1 MAGLEAEL
9 AEEQSRR
16 HEAEYRAQTAQRRRQ
31 EAERRATH
39 LAREK
44 QEAERNK
51 QILRSEKAGNNDS
64 YEFIYTTDYST
75 AIIEESERRQSELGE
90 QVREAT
96 QRAVQAENRA
106 RDGERQ
112 VSEANNRVRE
122 LEGEMG
128 QLQDQLQES
137 GAAVREREERLGK
150 VEGRLAEMEREGERR
165 RKQAEERVRT
175 AVERQRGA
183 EERMIEAEDSR
194 QQVDEIAQR
203 RVQQAEERAQQAEQF
218 ALRCMQQA
226 EQMQQEAE
234 QLAVCRTQQAENRLR
249 EETQQRIHCER
260 QIEQLERA
268 AQGEEVL
275 WRVERREIHLSQREL
290 GRGGWAAVKV
300 AEFRGL
306 QVAAKCL
313 HSIIISEHNRQ
324 LFQRE
329 MDIAAR
335 LRHPHLVQ
343 FIGATLEGEPVILT
357 ELMSSSLRD
366 ILERG
371 GLREAQITTISRH
384 VALAL
389 TYMHQITPDPILHRD
404 VSSANVLLNPA
415 APEGAWVA
423 KLSDYGSA
431 NFTRLVSTAGP
442 GNPSYAAPE
451 ASNPA
456 QQSPKMD
463 VFSFGVLLLEVATGQ
478 FPNRDN
484 LAVQMRGIT
493 LPKLQQLVRRCI
505 NDNPTRRP
513 SINIVLEQL

>member
-1 MAGLEAEL
+1 M
-9 AEEQSRR
+9 
-16 HEAEYRAQTAQRRRQ
+16 
-31 EAERRATH
+31 
-39 LAREK
+39 
-44 QEAERNK
+44 
-51 QILRSEKAGNNDS
+51 
-64 YEFIYTTDYST
+64 
-75 AIIEESERRQSELGE
+75 
-90 QVREAT
+90 
-96 QRAVQAENRA
+96 QAENRA

-137 GAAVREREERLGK
+137 EAAVREGEERLGE
-150 VEGRLAEMEREGERR
+150 VEGRLAEMERGLREGERR
-165 RKQAEERVRT
+165 RSQAEERVRDMEERVRT

-194 QQVDEIAQR
+194 QQARERQIEELR
-203 RVQQAEERAQQAEQF
+203 RTQQAAERAQQA
-218 ALRCMQQA
+218 QQL
-226 EQMQQEAE
+226 QQEA
-234 QLAVCRTQQAENRLR
+234 LGCTQQAENRLR
-249 EETQQRIHCER
+249 QEMQQRMQCER
-260 QIEQLERA
+260 QIEQLEAQLREAQRA
-268 AQGEEVL
+268 AEGLQGDMLAQGEEVF

-290 GRGGWAAVKV
+290 GRGGWAVVKV

-329 MDIAAR
+329 MNIAAR

-366 ILERG
+366 VLGRG
-371 GLREAQITTISRH
+371 GLREAQITTIGRH

-389 TYMHQITPDPILHRD
+389 NYMHQITPDPILHRD

-463 VFSFGVLLLEVATGQ
+463 VFGFGVLLLEMATGQ

-493 LPKLQQLVRRCI
+493 LPRLQQLVRRCI

-513 SINIVLEQL
+513 TINVVLGLL

>member
-1 MAGLEAEL
+1 MAGPEAEL

-16 HEAEYRAQTAQRRRQ
+16 REAEERAQTEQQSRQ

-44 QEAERNK
+44 QEAERNN
-51 QILRSEKAGNNDS
+51 QILRSEKAGKPCNNS
-64 YEFIYTTDYST
+64 SNKFFHNTDYST
-75 AIIEESERRQSELGE
+75 AVIEESERRQSELGE

-137 GAAVREREERLGK
+137 EAAVREREERLGE
-150 VEGRLAEMEREGERR
+150 VEGRLAETERELREGERR
-165 RKQAEERVRT
+165 RRQAEERVRDMEERVRT

-183 EERMIEAEDSR
+183 EERMIEAEAS
-194 QQVDEIAQR
+194 
-203 RVQQAEERAQQAEQF
+203 
-218 ALRCMQQA
+218 
-226 EQMQQEAE
+226 E
-234 QLAVCRTQQAENRLR
+234 QLALHRTQQAENRLR
-249 EETQQRIHCER
+249 QETQQRMQCER
-260 QIEQLERA
+260 QIEQLEAQLREAQRA
-268 AQGEEVL
+268 AEGLQGDMLAQGEEVF

-290 GRGGWAAVKV
+290 GRGGWAEVKV

-329 MDIAAR
+329 MNIAAR

-357 ELMSSSLRD
+357 ELMSTSLRD
-366 ILERG
+366 VLGRG
-371 GLREAQITTISRH
+371 GLREAQITTIGRH

-389 TYMHQITPDPILHRD
+389 NYMHQITPDPILHRD

-415 APEGAWVA
+415 APERAWVA

-463 VFSFGVLLLEVATGQ
+463 VFSFGVLLLEMATAQ

-493 LPKLQQLVRRCI
+493 LPRLQQLVRRCI

-513 SINIVLEQL
+513 TISVVLGQL

>member
-1 MAGLEAEL
+1 M
-9 AEEQSRR
+9 
-16 HEAEYRAQTAQRRRQ
+16 
-31 EAERRATH
+31 
-39 LAREK
+39 
-44 QEAERNK
+44 
-51 QILRSEKAGNNDS
+51 
-64 YEFIYTTDYST
+64 F
-75 AIIEESERRQSELGE
+75 
-90 QVREAT
+90 
-96 QRAVQAENRA
+96 
-106 RDGERQ
+106 
-112 VSEANNRVRE
+112 
-122 LEGEMG
+122 
-128 QLQDQLQES
+128 
-137 GAAVREREERLGK
+137 
-150 VEGRLAEMEREGERR
+150 
-165 RKQAEERVRT
+165 
-175 AVERQRGA
+175 
-183 EERMIEAEDSR
+183 
-194 QQVDEIAQR
+194 
-203 RVQQAEERAQQAEQF
+203 
-218 ALRCMQQA
+218 
-226 EQMQQEAE
+226 
-234 QLAVCRTQQAENRLR
+234 
-249 EETQQRIHCER
+249 
-260 QIEQLERA
+260 
-268 AQGEEVL
+268 

-300 AEFRGL
+300 AEFWGL

-329 MDIAAR
+329 MNIAAR

-357 ELMSSSLRD
+357 ELMSTSLRD
-366 ILERG
+366 VLGRG
-371 GLREAQITTISRH
+371 GLREAQITTIGRH

-389 TYMHQITPDPILHRD
+389 NYMHQITPDPILHRD

-463 VFSFGVLLLEVATGQ
+463 VFSFGVLLLEMATGQ

-493 LPKLQQLVRRCI
+493 LPRLQQLVRRCI

-513 SINIVLEQL
+513 TIDVVLGLL

>member
-1 MAGLEAEL
+1 M
-9 AEEQSRR
+9 
-16 HEAEYRAQTAQRRRQ
+16 
-31 EAERRATH
+31 
-39 LAREK
+39 
-44 QEAERNK
+44 
-51 QILRSEKAGNNDS
+51 
-64 YEFIYTTDYST
+64 
-75 AIIEESERRQSELGE
+75 
-90 QVREAT
+90 
-96 QRAVQAENRA
+96 QAENRA

-137 GAAVREREERLGK
+137 EAAVREGEERLGE
-150 VEGRLAEMEREGERR
+150 VEGRLAEMERGLREGERR
-165 RKQAEERVRT
+165 RRQAEERVRDMEERVRT

-183 EERMIEAEDSR
+183 EESMIEAEDSR
-194 QQVDEIAQR
+194 QQAEE
-203 RVQQAEERAQQAEQF
+203 RVQQAEQLT
-218 ALRCMQQA
+218 LR
-226 EQMQQEAE
+226 
-234 QLAVCRTQQAENRLR
+234 RTQQAENRLR
-249 EETQQRIHCER
+249 QETQQRMQCER
-260 QIEQLERA
+260 QIEQLEAQLREAQRA
-268 AQGEEVL
+268 AEGLQGDMLAQGEEVF

-329 MDIAAR
+329 MNIAAR

-366 ILERG
+366 VLGRG
-371 GLREAQITTISRH
+371 GLREAQITTIGRH

-389 TYMHQITPDPILHRD
+389 NYMHQITPDPILHRD

-463 VFSFGVLLLEVATGQ
+463 VFSFGVLLLEMATGQ

-493 LPKLQQLVRRCI
+493 LPGLQQLVRRCI

-513 SINIVLEQL
+513 TINVVLGLL

>member
-1 MAGLEAEL
+1 MKPCNI
-9 AEEQSRR
+9 S
-16 HEAEYRAQTAQRRRQ
+16 
-31 EAERRATH
+31 
-39 LAREK
+39 
-44 QEAERNK
+44 RNK
-51 QILRSEKAGNNDS
+51 FFHNT
-64 YEFIYTTDYST
+64 YYST
-75 AIIEESERRQSELGE
+75 AVIEELERRESELGE
-90 QVREAT
+90 QVQEAT

-137 GAAVREREERLGK
+137 EAAVREREERLGE
-150 VEGRLAEMEREGERR
+150 VEGRLAEMERGLREGERR
-165 RKQAEERVRT
+165 RRQAEERVRDMEERVRT

-194 QQVDEIAQR
+194 QQT
-203 RVQQAEERAQQAEQF
+203 EE
-218 ALRCMQQA
+218 MQQGA
-226 EQMQQEAE
+226 
-234 QLAVCRTQQAENRLR
+234 LHRTQQAENRLR
-249 EETQQRIHCER
+249 QETQQRMQYER
-260 QIEQLERA
+260 QIEQLDAQLREAQRA
-268 AQGEEVL
+268 AEGLQGDMLAQGEEVF
-275 WRVERREIHLSQREL
+275 WRVERREIHISQREL

-329 MDIAAR
+329 MNIAAR

-357 ELMSSSLRD
+357 ELMSTSLRD
-366 ILERG
+366 VLGRG
-371 GLREAQITTISRH
+371 CLREAQITTIGRH

-389 TYMHQITPDPILHRD
+389 NYMHQITPDPILHRD
-404 VSSANVLLNPA
+404 VSSANVLLNPT

-463 VFSFGVLLLEVATGQ
+463 VFGFGVLLLEMATGQ

-484 LAVQMRGIT
+484 LAVQMRVIT
-493 LPKLQQLVRRCI
+493 LPRLQQLVRRCI

-513 SINIVLEQL
+513 TINVVLGLL

>member
-1 MAGLEAEL
+1 M
-9 AEEQSRR
+9 
-16 HEAEYRAQTAQRRRQ
+16 
-31 EAERRATH
+31 
-39 LAREK
+39 
-44 QEAERNK
+44 
-51 QILRSEKAGNNDS
+51 
-64 YEFIYTTDYST
+64 
-75 AIIEESERRQSELGE
+75 
-90 QVREAT
+90 
-96 QRAVQAENRA
+96 QAENRA

-137 GAAVREREERLGK
+137 EAAVREREERLGE
-150 VEGRLAEMEREGERR
+150 VEGRLAETERELREGERR
-165 RKQAEERVRT
+165 RRQAEERVRDMEERLRT

-194 QQVDEIAQR
+194 QQ
-203 RVQQAEERAQQAEQF
+203 AEE
-218 ALRCMQQA
+218 MQQGA
-226 EQMQQEAE
+226 
-234 QLAVCRTQQAENRLR
+234 LHRTQQAENRLR
-249 EETQQRIHCER
+249 QETQQRMQYER
-260 QIEQLERA
+260 QIEQLEAQLREAQRA
-268 AQGEEVL
+268 AEGLQGDTLAQGEEVF
-275 WRVERREIHLSQREL
+275 WSVERREIHLSQREL
-290 GRGGWAAVKV
+290 GRGGWAEVKV

-306 QVAAKCL
+306 QLAAKCL

-329 MDIAAR
+329 MNIAAR

-357 ELMSSSLRD
+357 ELMSTSLRD
-366 ILERG
+366 VLGRG
-371 GLREAQITTISRH
+371 GLREAQITTIGRH

-389 TYMHQITPDPILHRD
+389 NYMHQITPDPILHRD

-456 QQSPKMD
+456 QQRPKMD
-463 VFSFGVLLLEVATGQ
+463 VFSFGVLLLEMATGQ

-493 LPKLQQLVRRCI
+493 LLRFQQLVRRCI
-505 NDNPTRRP
+505 DDNPTRRP
-513 SINIVLEQL
+513 TISVVLGQL

>member
-1 MAGLEAEL
+1 M
-9 AEEQSRR
+9 
-16 HEAEYRAQTAQRRRQ
+16 
-31 EAERRATH
+31 
-39 LAREK
+39 
-44 QEAERNK
+44 
-51 QILRSEKAGNNDS
+51 
-64 YEFIYTTDYST
+64 
-75 AIIEESERRQSELGE
+75 
-90 QVREAT
+90 
-96 QRAVQAENRA
+96 QAENRA

-137 GAAVREREERLGK
+137 EAAVREREERLGE
-150 VEGRLAEMEREGERR
+150 VEGRLAEMERGLREGERR
-165 RKQAEERVRT
+165 RRQAEERVRDMEGRVRT

-194 QQVDEIAQR
+194 QQ
-203 RVQQAEERAQQAEQF
+203 AEERVQHRIQLAEQ
-218 ALRCMQQA
+218 L
-226 EQMQQEAE
+226 QQEAE
-234 QLAVCRTQQAENRLR
+234 QLALHRTQQAENRLR
-249 EETQQRIHCER
+249 QETQQRIQCER
-260 QIEQLERA
+260 QIEQLEVQLREAQRA
-268 AQGEEVL
+268 AEGLQGDMLAQGEEVF

-290 GRGGWAAVKV
+290 GRGGWAEVKV

-313 HSIIISEHNRQ
+313 HSIIISGHNRQ

-329 MDIAAR
+329 MNIAAR

-357 ELMSSSLRD
+357 ELMSTSLRD
-366 ILERG
+366 VLGRG
-371 GLREAQITTISRH
+371 GLREAQIMTIGRH

-389 TYMHQITPDPILHRD
+389 NYMHQITPDPILHRD

-463 VFSFGVLLLEVATGQ
+463 VFSFGVLLLEMATGL

-493 LPKLQQLVRRCI
+493 LPRLQQLVRRCI

-513 SINIVLEQL
+513 TIDVVLGQL

>member
-1 MAGLEAEL
+1 M
-9 AEEQSRR
+9 
-16 HEAEYRAQTAQRRRQ
+16 
-31 EAERRATH
+31 
-39 LAREK
+39 
-44 QEAERNK
+44 
-51 QILRSEKAGNNDS
+51 
-64 YEFIYTTDYST
+64 
-75 AIIEESERRQSELGE
+75 
-90 QVREAT
+90 
-96 QRAVQAENRA
+96 QAENRA

-137 GAAVREREERLGK
+137 EAAVREGEERLGE
-150 VEGRLAEMEREGERR
+150 VEGRLAEMERGLREGERR
-165 RKQAEERVRT
+165 RSQTEERVRDMEERVRT

-194 QQVDEIAQR
+194 QQARERQIGELR
-203 RVQQAEERAQQAEQF
+203 RTQQAEERAQQA
-218 ALRCMQQA
+218 QQL
-226 EQMQQEAE
+226 QQEALGCTE
-234 QLAVCRTQQAENRLR
+234 QAENRLR
-249 EETQQRIHCER
+249 QETQQRMQCER
-260 QIEQLERA
+260 QIEQLEAQLREAERA
-268 AQGEEVL
+268 AEGLQGDTLAQGEEVF

-290 GRGGWAAVKV
+290 GRGGWAEVKV

-329 MDIAAR
+329 MNIAAQ
-335 LRHPHLVQ
+335 LHHPHLVQ

-357 ELMSSSLRD
+357 ELMSTSLRD
-366 ILERG
+366 VLGRG
-371 GLREAQITTISRH
+371 GLREAQITTIGRH

-389 TYMHQITPDPILHRD
+389 NYMHRITPDPILHRD

-415 APEGAWVA
+415 PPEGAWMA

-463 VFSFGVLLLEVATGQ
+463 VFSFGVLLLEMATGQ

-493 LPKLQQLVRRCI
+493 LPRLQQLVRRCI

-513 SINIVLEQL
+513 TISVVLGQL

>member
-1 MAGLEAEL
+1 MQVKPCILFYNTHFFTAAIEGL
-9 AEEQSRR
+9 
-16 HEAEYRAQTAQRRRQ
+16 
-31 EAERRATH
+31 
-39 LAREK
+39 
-44 QEAERNK
+44 
-51 QILRSEKAGNNDS
+51 
-64 YEFIYTTDYST
+64 
-75 AIIEESERRQSELGE
+75 ERRQSELGE
-90 QVREAT
+90 QVREAN

-137 GAAVREREERLGK
+137 EAAVREGEEMLGE
-150 VEGRLAEMEREGERR
+150 VEGRLAEMERGFREGERM
-165 RKQAEERVRT
+165 KIYAEERVRT
-175 AVERQRGA
+175 AVEGQRRA

-194 QQVDEIAQR
+194 RQAEERQGDLERRVIENEELVFR
-203 RVQQAEERAQQAEQF
+203 RVQQAEERQLETEQLAIYRVRQAEQLHQE
-218 ALRCMQQA
+218 ALR
-226 EQMQQEAE
+226 
-234 QLAVCRTQQAENRLR
+234 RTQHAENRLR
-249 EETQQRIHCER
+249 EETQLRVLCER
-260 QIEQLERA
+260 QIEQLETGRV
-268 AQGEEVL
+268 AQGEEL
-275 WRVERREIHLSQREL
+275 FWRVERREIHLSQREL

-329 MDIAAR
+329 MNIAAR
-335 LRHPHLVQ
+335 LRHPHLLQ
-343 FIGATLEGEPVILT
+343 FIGATLEGVPVILT
-357 ELMSSSLRD
+357 ELMSTSLRD
-366 ILERG
+366 VLGRG
-371 GLREAQITTISRH
+371 GLREAQITTIGRH

-389 TYMHQITPDPILHRD
+389 NYMHQITPDPILHRD

-463 VFSFGVLLLEVATGQ
+463 VFSFGVLLLEMATGQ
-478 FPNRDN
+478 FPSRDN
-484 LAVQMRGIT
+484 LAVQLMRGIT
-493 LPKLQQLVRRCI
+493 LPRLQQLVRRCI

-513 SINIVLEQL
+513 TIDVVLGQL

>member
-1 MAGLEAEL
+1 M
-9 AEEQSRR
+9 
-16 HEAEYRAQTAQRRRQ
+16 
-31 EAERRATH
+31 
-39 LAREK
+39 
-44 QEAERNK
+44 
-51 QILRSEKAGNNDS
+51 
-64 YEFIYTTDYST
+64 
-75 AIIEESERRQSELGE
+75 
-90 QVREAT
+90 
-96 QRAVQAENRA
+96 QAENRA

-137 GAAVREREERLGK
+137 EAAVREREERLGE
-150 VEGRLAEMEREGERR
+150 VEGRLAEMERGLREGERR
-165 RKQAEERVRT
+165 RSQAEERVRDMEERVRT

-183 EERMIEAEDSR
+183 EERMIEAEDTR
-194 QQVDEIAQR
+194 QQARERQI
-203 RVQQAEERAQQAEQF
+203 EE
-218 ALRCMQQA
+218 LH
-226 EQMQQEAE
+226 
-234 QLAVCRTQQAENRLR
+234 RTQQAENRLR
-249 EETQQRIHCER
+249 QETQQRMQYER
-260 QIEQLERA
+260 QIERLEAQLREAQRA
-268 AQGEEVL
+268 AEGLQGDMLAQGEEVF

-329 MDIAAR
+329 MNIAAR

-343 FIGATLEGEPVILT
+343 FIGATVEGEPVILT

-366 ILERG
+366 VLGRG
-371 GLREAQITTISRH
+371 GLREAQITTIGRH

-389 TYMHQITPDPILHRD
+389 NYMHQITPDPILHRD

-415 APEGAWVA
+415 APEGDWVA

-463 VFSFGVLLLEVATGQ
+463 VFSFGVLLLEMATGQ

-484 LAVQMRGIT
+484 LTVQMRGIT
-493 LPKLQQLVRRCI
+493 LPRLQQLVRRCT

-513 SINIVLEQL
+513 TINVVLGQL

>member
-1 MAGLEAEL
+1 M
-9 AEEQSRR
+9 
-16 HEAEYRAQTAQRRRQ
+16 
-31 EAERRATH
+31 
-39 LAREK
+39 
-44 QEAERNK
+44 
-51 QILRSEKAGNNDS
+51 
-64 YEFIYTTDYST
+64 
-75 AIIEESERRQSELGE
+75 
-90 QVREAT
+90 
-96 QRAVQAENRA
+96 QAENRA

-137 GAAVREREERLGK
+137 EAAVREGEERLGE
-150 VEGRLAEMEREGERR
+150 VEGRLAEMERGLREGERR
-165 RKQAEERVRT
+165 RRQAEERVRDMEERMRT
-175 AVERQRGA
+175 AAERQRGA

-194 QQVDEIAQR
+194 QQ
-203 RVQQAEERAQQAEQF
+203 AEEMAQQAEQLQQG
-218 ALRCMQQA
+218 ALH
-226 EQMQQEAE
+226 
-234 QLAVCRTQQAENRLR
+234 RTQKAENRLR
-249 EETQQRIHCER
+249 QETQQRMQCEQ
-260 QIEQLERA
+260 QIEQLEVQLREA
-268 AQGEEVL
+268 PRTAEGLQGDMLAQGEEVF

-329 MDIAAR
+329 MNIAAR

-343 FIGATLEGEPVILT
+343 FIGATLEGEPIILT
-357 ELMSSSLRD
+357 ELMSTSLRD
-366 ILERG
+366 VLGRG
-371 GLREAQITTISRH
+371 GLREAQITTIGRH

-389 TYMHQITPDPILHRD
+389 NYMHKMTPHPILHRD

-463 VFSFGVLLLEVATGQ
+463 VFSFGVLLLEMATGQ

-484 LAVQMRGIT
+484 LTVQMRGIT
-493 LPKLQQLVRRCI
+493 LPRLQQLVRRCI

-513 SINIVLEQL
+513 TTDVVLGQL

>member
-1 MAGLEAEL
+1 MQVKPCILF
-9 AEEQSRR
+9 
-16 HEAEYRAQTAQRRRQ
+16 YN
-31 EAERRATH
+31 TH
-39 LAREK
+39 
-44 QEAERNK
+44 
-51 QILRSEKAGNNDS
+51 
-64 YEFIYTTDYST
+64 FST
-75 AIIEESERRQSELGE
+75 AAIEGLERRQSVLRE
-90 QVREAT
+90 QVQEAT
-96 QRAVQAENRA
+96 QRAVQAENKA
-106 RDGERQ
+106 SDGERQ

-137 GAAVREREERLGK
+137 EAAVREGEERLGE
-150 VEGRLAEMEREGERR
+150 VEGRLAEMERGFREGERMR
-165 RKQAEERVRT
+165 IYAEERVRT
-175 AVERQRGA
+175 AVEGQRRA

-194 QQVDEIAQR
+194 RQAEERQGDLERRVIENEELVFR
-203 RVQQAEERAQQAEQF
+203 RVQQAEERQ
-218 ALRCMQQA
+218 L
-226 EQMQQEAE
+226 EAE
-234 QLAVCRTQQAENRLR
+234 QLAIYRVRQAEQLHQEALRRTQQAENRLR
-249 EETQQRIHCER
+249 EETQLRVLCEW
-260 QIEQLERA
+260 QIEQLETGRV
-268 AQGEEVL
+268 AQGEEL
-275 WRVERREIHLSQREL
+275 FWRVERREIHLSQREL

-329 MDIAAR
+329 MNIAAR
-335 LRHPHLVQ
+335 LRHPHLLQ

-357 ELMSSSLRD
+357 ELMSTSLRD
-366 ILERG
+366 VLGRG
-371 GLREAQITTISRH
+371 GLREAQITTIGRH

-389 TYMHQITPDPILHRD
+389 NYMHQITPDPILHRD

-456 QQSPKMD
+456 QHSPKMD
-463 VFSFGVLLLEVATGQ
+463 VGVLLLEMATGQ

-493 LPKLQQLVRRCI
+493 LPRLQQLVRRCI

-513 SINIVLEQL
+513 TIDVVLGQL

>member
-1 MAGLEAEL
+1 M
-9 AEEQSRR
+9 
-16 HEAEYRAQTAQRRRQ
+16 
-31 EAERRATH
+31 
-39 LAREK
+39 
-44 QEAERNK
+44 
-51 QILRSEKAGNNDS
+51 
-64 YEFIYTTDYST
+64 
-75 AIIEESERRQSELGE
+75 
-90 QVREAT
+90 
-96 QRAVQAENRA
+96 
-106 RDGERQ
+106 
-112 VSEANNRVRE
+112 
-122 LEGEMG
+122 
-128 QLQDQLQES
+128 
-137 GAAVREREERLGK
+137 
-150 VEGRLAEMEREGERR
+150 
-165 RKQAEERVRT
+165 EERVRT

-194 QQVDEIAQR
+194 QQTEEMAQR
-203 RVQQAEERAQQAEQF
+203 
-218 ALRCMQQA
+218 
-226 EQMQQEAE
+226 
-234 QLAVCRTQQAENRLR
+234 RTQQAENRLR
-249 EETQQRIHCER
+249 RETQQRMQCER
-260 QIEQLERA
+260 QLEQLEAQFREAQRA
-268 AQGEEVL
+268 AEGLQGDTLAQGEEVF

-290 GRGGWAAVKV
+290 GRGGWAEVKV

-329 MDIAAR
+329 MNIAAR

-357 ELMSSSLRD
+357 ELMSTSLRD
-366 ILERG
+366 VLGRG
-371 GLREAQITTISRH
+371 GLREAQITTIGRH

-389 TYMHQITPDPILHRD
+389 NYMHQITPDPILHRD

-423 KLSDYGSA
+423 KLSNYGSA
-431 NFTRLVSTAGP
+431 NFTRLVFTAGP

-463 VFSFGVLLLEVATGQ
+463 VFSFGVLLLEMATGQ

-493 LPKLQQLVRRCI
+493 LPRLQQLVRRCI

-513 SINIVLEQL
+513 TISVVLGQL

>member
-1 MAGLEAEL
+1 M
-9 AEEQSRR
+9 
-16 HEAEYRAQTAQRRRQ
+16 
-31 EAERRATH
+31 
-39 LAREK
+39 
-44 QEAERNK
+44 
-51 QILRSEKAGNNDS
+51 
-64 YEFIYTTDYST
+64 
-75 AIIEESERRQSELGE
+75 
-90 QVREAT
+90 
-96 QRAVQAENRA
+96 
-106 RDGERQ
+106 
-112 VSEANNRVRE
+112 SEANNRVRE

-128 QLQDQLQES
+128 QLQDQLHES
-137 GAAVREREERLGK
+137 EAAVREGEEMLGE
-150 VEGRLAEMEREGERR
+150 VEGRLAEMERELREGERR
-165 RKQAEERVRT
+165 RRQAEERVRDMEERVRT
-175 AVERQRGA
+175 AVERQRWA
-183 EERMIEAEDSR
+183 EERMIEAENSR
-194 QQVDEIAQR
+194 QQAEEMQQESLH
-203 RVQQAEERAQQAEQF
+203 RVQQAEQLQQG
-218 ALRCMQQA
+218 ALH
-226 EQMQQEAE
+226 
-234 QLAVCRTQQAENRLR
+234 RTQQAENRLR
-249 EETQQRIHCER
+249 QETQQRIQCER
-260 QIEQLERA
+260 QIEQLEAQLREAQRA
-268 AQGEEVL
+268 AEGLQGDMLAQGEEVF

-306 QVAAKCL
+306 QLAAKCL

-329 MDIAAR
+329 MNIAAR

-357 ELMSSSLRD
+357 ELMSTSLRD
-366 ILERG
+366 VLGRG
-371 GLREAQITTISRH
+371 GLREAQITTIGHH

-389 TYMHQITPDPILHRD
+389 NYMHQITPDPILHRD

-456 QQSPKMD
+456 QHSPKMD
-463 VFSFGVLLLEVATGQ
+463 VFSFGVLLLEMAAGQ

-493 LPKLQQLVRRCI
+493 LPRLQQLVRRCI

-513 SINIVLEQL
+513 TINVVLGLL

>member
-1 MAGLEAEL
+1 M
-9 AEEQSRR
+9 
-16 HEAEYRAQTAQRRRQ
+16 
-31 EAERRATH
+31 
-39 LAREK
+39 
-44 QEAERNK
+44 
-51 QILRSEKAGNNDS
+51 
-64 YEFIYTTDYST
+64 
-75 AIIEESERRQSELGE
+75 
-90 QVREAT
+90 
-96 QRAVQAENRA
+96 QAENRA

-137 GAAVREREERLGK
+137 EAAVREGEERLGE
-150 VEGRLAEMEREGERR
+150 VEGRLAEMERGLRERERR
-165 RKQAEERVRT
+165 RRQAEERVRDMEERVREVEERVRT

-194 QQVDEIAQR
+194 RQAEEMAQR
-203 RVQQAEERAQQAEQF
+203 RVQLAEQ
-218 ALRCMQQA
+218 L
-226 EQMQQEAE
+226 QQEAHQAE
-234 QLAVCRTQQAENRLR
+234 QLALSHTQQTEDRLR
-249 EETQQRIHCER
+249 QETQQRMQCER
-260 QIEQLERA
+260 QIEQLEAERA
-268 AQGEEVL
+268 TYGEEVF

-290 GRGGWAAVKV
+290 GRGGWAAVKE

-329 MDIAAR
+329 MNIAAR
-335 LRHPHLVQ
+335 LRHPHLIQ

-357 ELMSSSLRD
+357 ELMNTSLRD
-366 ILERG
+366 VLGRG
-371 GLREAQITTISRH
+371 GLREVEIATIGRH

-389 TYMHQITPDPILHRD
+389 NYMHQITPHPILHRD
-404 VSSANVLLNPA
+404 VSSSNVLLNPV

-463 VFSFGVLLLEVATGQ
+463 VFSFGVLLLEMVTGQ

-484 LAVQMRGIT
+484 LTVQMRGIT
-493 LPKLQQLVRRCI
+493 LPRLQQLVRRCI

-513 SINIVLEQL
+513 SIDVVLEQL

>member
-1 MAGLEAEL
+1 M
-9 AEEQSRR
+9 
-16 HEAEYRAQTAQRRRQ
+16 
-31 EAERRATH
+31 
-39 LAREK
+39 
-44 QEAERNK
+44 
-51 QILRSEKAGNNDS
+51 
-64 YEFIYTTDYST
+64 
-75 AIIEESERRQSELGE
+75 
-90 QVREAT
+90 
-96 QRAVQAENRA
+96 QAENRA
-106 RDGERQ
+106 RDGER
-112 VSEANNRVRE
+112 EANNRVRE

-137 GAAVREREERLGK
+137 EAAVREGEERLGE
-150 VEGRLAEMEREGERR
+150 VEGRLAEMERGLREGERR
-165 RKQAEERVRT
+165 RRQAEERVRVMEERMRT
-175 AVERQRGA
+175 AAERQRGA

-194 QQVDEIAQR
+194 QQ
-203 RVQQAEERAQQAEQF
+203 AEEMAQQAEQLQQG
-218 ALRCMQQA
+218 ALH
-226 EQMQQEAE
+226 
-234 QLAVCRTQQAENRLR
+234 RTQKAENRLR
-249 EETQQRIHCER
+249 QETQQRMQCEQ
-260 QIEQLERA
+260 QIEQLEAQLREAPRA
-268 AQGEEVL
+268 AEGLQGDMLAQGEEVF

-329 MDIAAR
+329 MNIAAR

-357 ELMSSSLRD
+357 ELMSTSLRD
-366 ILERG
+366 VLGRG
-371 GLREAQITTISRH
+371 GLREAQITTIGRH

-389 TYMHQITPDPILHRD
+389 NYMHKMTPHPILHRD

-431 NFTRLVSTAGP
+431 NFIRLVSTAGP

-463 VFSFGVLLLEVATGQ
+463 VFSFGVLLLEMATGQ

-493 LPKLQQLVRRCI
+493 LPRLQQLVRRCI

-513 SINIVLEQL
+513 TTDVVLGQL

>member
-1 MAGLEAEL
+1 M
-9 AEEQSRR
+9 
-16 HEAEYRAQTAQRRRQ
+16 
-31 EAERRATH
+31 
-39 LAREK
+39 
-44 QEAERNK
+44 
-51 QILRSEKAGNNDS
+51 
-64 YEFIYTTDYST
+64 
-75 AIIEESERRQSELGE
+75 
-90 QVREAT
+90 
-96 QRAVQAENRA
+96 QAENRA

-137 GAAVREREERLGK
+137 EAAMREREEMLGE
-150 VEGRLAEMEREGERR
+150 VEGRLAEMERGLREGERMR
-165 RKQAEERVRT
+165 TQAEERVRDMEERVRT
-175 AVERQRGA
+175 AAERQRGA

-194 QQVDEIAQR
+194 RQTEQLYQESLH
-203 RVQQAEERAQQAEQF
+203 RVQQAEQLQQG
-218 ALRCMQQA
+218 ALH
-226 EQMQQEAE
+226 
-234 QLAVCRTQQAENRLR
+234 RTQQTEDRLR
-249 EETQQRIHCER
+249 QETQQRMQCER
-260 QIEQLERA
+260 QIEQLEAQLREAQRA
-268 AQGEEVL
+268 AEGLQGDMLAQGEVF

-306 QVAAKCL
+306 QVAAKCM

-329 MDIAAR
+329 MNIAAR
-335 LRHPHLVQ
+335 LLHPHLVQ

-357 ELMSSSLRD
+357 ELMSTSLRD
-366 ILERG
+366 ILGRG
-371 GLREAQITTISRH
+371 GLREAQITTIGRH

-389 TYMHQITPDPILHRD
+389 NYMHQITPDPILHRD

-463 VFSFGVLLLEVATGQ
+463 VFSFGVLLLEMATGQ

-493 LPKLQQLVRRCI
+493 LPRLQQLVRHCI

-513 SINIVLEQL
+513 TIDVVLGHL

>member
-1 MAGLEAEL
+1 M
-9 AEEQSRR
+9 
-16 HEAEYRAQTAQRRRQ
+16 
-31 EAERRATH
+31 
-39 LAREK
+39 
-44 QEAERNK
+44 
-51 QILRSEKAGNNDS
+51 
-64 YEFIYTTDYST
+64 
-75 AIIEESERRQSELGE
+75 
-90 QVREAT
+90 
-96 QRAVQAENRA
+96 QAENRA

-137 GAAVREREERLGK
+137 EAAVREREERLGE
-150 VEGRLAEMEREGERR
+150 VEGRLAEMERGLREGERR
-165 RKQAEERVRT
+165 RRQEEERVRDMEERVRT

-194 QQVDEIAQR
+194 QQ
-203 RVQQAEERAQQAEQF
+203 AEE
-218 ALRCMQQA
+218 MQQGA
-226 EQMQQEAE
+226 
-234 QLAVCRTQQAENRLR
+234 LHRTQQAENRLR
-249 EETQQRIHCER
+249 QETQQRMQYER
-260 QIEQLERA
+260 QIEQLEAQLREAQRA
-268 AQGEEVL
+268 AEGLQGDMLAQGEEVF

-290 GRGGWAAVKV
+290 GRGGWATVKV

-329 MDIAAR
+329 MNIAAR

-357 ELMSSSLRD
+357 ELMSTSLRD
-366 ILERG
+366 VLGRG
-371 GLREAQITTISRH
+371 GLREAQIMTIGRH

-389 TYMHQITPDPILHRD
+389 NYMHQITPDPILHRD

-415 APEGAWVA
+415 PPEGAWVA

-463 VFSFGVLLLEVATGQ
+463 VFSFGVLLLEMATGQ

-493 LPKLQQLVRRCI
+493 LLRFQQLVRRCI

-513 SINIVLEQL
+513 TISVVLGQL